1 MLTNFE
7 FSAVKSAADLYSKVS
22 LAMGITDDNPYFDRK
37 SGLNEKQY
45 AKALQNSTTLYVGEL
60 SPFTFENYL
69 V

>member
-37 SGLNEKQY
+37 SGLNE
-45 AKALQNSTTLYVGEL
+45 
-60 SPFTFENYL
+60 
-69 V
+69 